1 MFDVWA
7 NMLASGMLMG
17 VIYALLALGLTIMFG
32 VMRIVNFAHGEMVM
46 IGMYLGWLLWQ
57 TLRLPPLA
65 AAPVAVCLMFG
76 LGYGLQRI
84 LVARFVGHPQHAQF
98 ILFIGLAL
106 LITGGLLTGF
116 GPDPLSIDTPSSFE
130 MVEIGRLAL
139 DKGRLQGA
147 LAALLIIMLLFVFL
161 RRSSM
166 GAAIRA
172 AADNPVG
179 AQVIGLKVGQVYAV
193 TAGISM
199 ACAGAA
205 GTLVAPVFDMHPYLA
220 VEFTMIAFVIV
231 IVGGMGSLAGAL
243 LGGLI
248 IGVSESLAALVL
260 DPAMKSV
267 VSYVL
272 LVLVLL
278 VRPQGLFGKGR
289 QDEG

>member
-1 MFDVWA
+1 MVDVWA
-7 NMLASGMLMG
+7 NMLVSGVLMG

-46 IGMYLGWLLWQ
+46 MGMYLGWLLWQ
-57 TLRLPPLA
+57 ALGVPPLV
-65 AAPVAVCLMFG
+65 AAPLAMCLMFG
-76 LGYGLQRI
+76 LGYALQRT
-84 LVARFVGHPQHAQF
+84 LVARFVARPQYAQF

-106 LITGGLLTGF
+106 LITGSLLVGF
-116 GPDPLSIDTPSSFE
+116 GPDPLSMDTPASFAT
-130 MVEIGRLAL
+130 VEVGRLAL
-139 DKGRLQGA
+139 DSSRLQGA
-147 LAALLIIMLLFVFL
+147 LAALAIIALLFVFL
-161 RRSSM
+161 RRSRM

-193 TAGISM
+193 TAGMGM

-205 GTLVAPVFDMHPYLA
+205 GALVAPVFDMHPYLA
-220 VEFTMIAFVIV
+220 MEFTMIAFVIV
-231 IVGGMGSLAGAL
+231 IVGGLGSLAGAL
-243 LGGLI
+243 LGGLM

-289 QDEG
+289 AG

>member
-1 MFDVWA
+1 MFDVYA
-7 NMLASGMLMG
+7 NMLVSGVLIG

-57 TLRLPPLA
+57 AFALPPLLS
-65 AAPVAVCLMFG
+65 APVAMCLMFG
-76 LGYGLQRI
+76 LGYGLQYM
-84 LVARFVGHPQHAQF
+84 LVARFVARPQYAQF

-116 GPDPLSIDTPSSFE
+116 GPDPLSIDSPASFE
-130 MVEIGRLAL
+130 TVELGRLAL
-139 DKGRLQGA
+139 DKMRLQGA
-147 LAALLIIMLLFVFL
+147 LAALLIIALLFVFL
-161 RRSSM
+161 RRSRM

-172 AADNPVG
+172 AADNPLG
-179 AQVIGLKVGQVYAV
+179 AQVIGLKVAQVYAV
-193 TAGISM
+193 TAGLGM

-205 GTLVAPVFDMHPYLA
+205 GALVAPVFDMYPWLA
-220 VEFTMIAFVIV
+220 MEFTMIAFVIV
-231 IVGGMGSLAGAL
+231 IVGGLGSLAGAL

-272 LVLVLL
+272 LVGVLL
-278 VRPQGLFGKGR
+278 VRPQGLFGNGR
-289 QDEG
+289 AG